1 MIMSIDIA
9 LLVAIFS
16 VLSTITIVIVFF
28 AKLKWTTDL
37 LTSQMS
43 KQVDDINNLSEHIE
57 TMDKIV
63 TQLVEG
69 LSYVKETVKE
79 IKERCT

>member
-43 KQVDDINNLSEHIE
+43 KQVNDINNLSEHIE